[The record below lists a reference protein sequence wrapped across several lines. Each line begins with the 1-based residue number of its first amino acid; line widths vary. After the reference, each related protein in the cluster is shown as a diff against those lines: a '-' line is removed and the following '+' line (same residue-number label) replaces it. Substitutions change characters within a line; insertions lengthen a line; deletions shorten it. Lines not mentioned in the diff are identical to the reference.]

1 MITPAQL
8 LTGYARGVFPM
19 AESADDDRLYW
30 FDPPMRGIIPVGGVH
45 AARSLRRDLRRGGWS
60 AHLDGDFDAAVAAC
74 ADRDTTWINAP
85 LAALYRQ
92 LHDAGHAHAIEVR
105 RDGLFAGCI
114 FGITIG
120 GAFFGES
127 MMSAQENGSRM
138 ALLWTSSHLQRCGFA
153 LFDTQFLTPHL
164 ARMGGVEIPRAA
176 YRSRLA
182 AALRRQANFRA
193 QPLLSAAAVTSG
205 LSPGSS

>member
-1 MITPAQL
+1 MLTPAQL

-30 FDPPMRGIIPVGGVH
+30 FDPPMRGVLPVGGVH

-60 AHLDGDFDAAVAAC
+60 AHLDGDFDAVVAAC
-74 ADRDTTWINAP
+74 ADRETTWINAP
-85 LAALYRQ
+85 LAALYHQ
-92 LHDAGHAHAIEVR
+92 LHRAGHAHAIEIR
-105 RDGLFAGCI
+105 REGRFAGGLFGVTLGA
-114 FGITIG
+114 
-120 GAFFGES
+120 AFFGES

-138 ALLWTSSHLQRCGFA
+138 ALLWTSAHLRRCGFT

-164 ARMGGVEIPRAA
+164 ARMGGIEIPRAS

-182 AALRRQANFRA
+182 SALRRKADFTA
-193 QPLLSAAAVTSG
+193 QPLLSAEALLETLAG
-205 LSPGSS
+205 